1 MTVMPSY
8 YNRPLP
14 LPQAQVR
21 PMRPSPFY
29 GGGFRG
35 GMFGGGRPP
44 PFMGGGRFGGRMPR
58 RSPYG
63 GGMFG
68 GGGRFGGRFG
78 GRRPPPFM
86 GGGGFGGFRPTFM
99 NRMGGDGRFGGMQR
113 PPFGGG
119 FRPPFGGSTGE
130 VGGNDYSA
138 QISELE
144 KKIKELQAQFS
155 GQPAASP
162 EITNSLKGR
171 DLSSGFAGFSE
182 RRGSPMNIIAPEPPT
197 ASYNP
202 VPQVDV
208 DAFQQFKAG
217 ISPDRDEYLAGIRAE
232 NQLRQDKIN
241 SGELVPDPAQMDQG
255 PRRYVTKAEAE
266 MRMRQRDASIAID
279 RAKTPQQRQAEM
291 MALNRAQEKA
301 AGIAGISV
309 PNFNTPPGTP
319 IAIPPSVGGQ
329 YEEPAREFLKGTP
342 APLDPNYI
350 LQPGDPGYVTSGP
363 AVPDFLIPNNTPAF
377 QFQGPVL
384 PTVKRVGRPVPPTV
398 IPPTVKR
405 GGIGGLSGM
414 MGGAVPAPIGMASN
428 DNDRFNL
435 ARMMMNRR

>member
-1 MTVMPSY
+1 MTAQAPPHLRYRNRLLRPSPY
-8 YNRPLP
+8 GRGLGGFGGLPDFRMGGGFPGMFRRPLP
-14 LPQAQVR
+14 FNP
-21 PMRPSPFY
+21 
-29 GGGFRG
+29 
-35 GMFGGGRPP
+35 FGGGQ
-44 PFMGGGRFGGRMPR
+44 
-58 RSPYG
+58 
-63 GGMFG
+63 
-68 GGGRFGGRFG
+68 FG
-78 GRRPPPFM
+78 GRRPFPGM
-86 GGGGFGGFRPTFM
+86 YRGMPTFM
-99 NRMGGDGRFGGMQR
+99 NRR

-119 FRPPFGGSTGE
+119 FRPPFGGGFRPPF
-130 VGGNDYSA
+130 GGNEGGFGGTDYSA

-144 KKIKELQAQFS
+144 KKIKELQAQLS

-162 EITNSLKGR
+162 
-171 DLSSGFAGFSE
+171 A
-182 RRGSPMNIIAPEPPT
+182 MPEPLPAMPKPPT

-241 SGELVPDPAQMDQG
+241 SGELVQDPTQMDRG

-266 MRMRQRDASIAID
+266 MLRRQRDANIAMD

-301 AGIAGISV
+301 AGITGISV
-309 PNFNTPPGTP
+309 PDFNTPPGTP

-342 APLDPNYI
+342 APLDPNYA

-363 AVPDFLIPNNTPAF
+363 ARPDFILPSNI
-377 QFQGPVL
+377 QFKQ
-384 PTVKRVGRPVPPTV
+384 
-398 IPPTVKR
+398 I
-405 GGIGGLSGM
+405 GGIGSIGGM
-414 MGGAVPAPIGMASN
+414 MGATGGRAAPPSYLQTTPHTPTGHIARLSPEVI
-428 DNDRFNL
+428 
-435 ARMMMNRR
+435 AQAKAKRMMMERR